1 MICSSGVVWLIDN
14 TGAGSTGALNK
25 FSSGTWSVARA
36 NDNSMVSVAI
46 DPANG
51 THVYVGTNGGQLH
64 ISTNTGSTFVGP
76 TTIVR
81 SSTGAQPAWLQEYG

>member
-51 THVYVGTNGGQLH
+51 THVYVGTNVVNY
-64 ISTNTGSTFVGP
+64 ISLPIQAVLFVGP

-81 SSTGAQPAWLQEYG
+81 SSNWCSASLAAEYG